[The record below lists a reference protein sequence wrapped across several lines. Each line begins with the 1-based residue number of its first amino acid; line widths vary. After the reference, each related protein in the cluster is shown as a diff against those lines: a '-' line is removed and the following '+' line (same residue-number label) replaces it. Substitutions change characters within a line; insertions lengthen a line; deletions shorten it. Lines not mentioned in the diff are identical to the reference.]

1 MMLLFWK
8 RMLPV
13 LLALVVLA
21 SVSPDLHAT
30 APTVVATPNVAEQL
44 LLVQANQDRVAH
56 GLQPL
61 ERDPLLSQA
70 AAFHAIQMARH
81 GDISHGFPG
90 EPELSERGANAG
102 VRFSL
107 ITENVAEAGDA
118 GVIHG
123 LWMHSAGHR
132 ANLLD
137 PEVNVVGVAV
147 VVSQREVYAVE
158 DFASTVQSLS
168 FDEQES
174 TVAELL
180 KTTGISVSTDGEKTV
195 AEARQTCGME
205 TGFAGHRQP
214 WFIMRYSAADLSTLP
229 AQLKS
234 HISSGR
240 YRQAVIGACST
251 SDAGSFA
258 SYNIAVLLYP

>member
-1 MMLLFWK
+1 MLLSWK
-8 RMLPV
+8 RLLPAVFSFSLV
-13 LLALVVLA
+13 LGA
-21 SVSPDLHAT
+21 STAHAS
-30 APTVVATPNVAEQL
+30 APASMPNVAEQL

-90 EPELSERGANAG
+90 EPELSERGAKAG

-158 DFASTVQSLS
+158 DFASTVEAMSL
-168 FDEQES
+168 DAQEA
-174 TVAELL
+174 TVSELL
-180 KTTGISVSTDGEKTV
+180 RTTTGISVVPANGKTTE
-195 AEARQTCGME
+195 EARQTCGME
-205 TGFAGHRQP
+205 TGYAGHRQP
-214 WFIMRYSAADLSTLP
+214 WFIMRYSAADLQSLP
-229 AQLKS
+229 AELKS
-234 HISSGR
+234 RIGSGR
-240 YRQAVIGACST
+240 YRQAVIGACSAT
-251 SDAGSFA
+251 DDGPFA

>member
-1 MMLLFWK
+1 MLLFWK
-8 RMLPV
+8 RLLPV
-13 LLALVVLA
+13 VLLLLLVVSA
-21 SVSPDLHAT
+21 SPALHASEPAT
-30 APTVVATPNVAEQL
+30 ADTPNVAEQL
-44 LLVQANQDRVAH
+44 LLSQANQDRIAH

-70 AAFHAIQMARH
+70 AAFHAVQMARH

-90 EPELSERGANAG
+90 EPELSERGAKAG

-107 ITENVAEAGDA
+107 ITENVAEAGNA
-118 GVIHG
+118 GIIHG

-158 DFASTVQSLS
+158 DFASTVEPLS
-168 FDEQES
+168 FEQQEA

-180 KTTGISVSTDGEKTV
+180 RTTGISVANDSAKATE
-195 AEARQTCGME
+195 EARQTCTME

-214 WFIMRYSAADLSTLP
+214 WFIMRYSAADLSKLP
-229 AQLKS
+229 VQLTS

-240 YRQAVIGACST
+240 YHQAVIGACS
-251 SDAGSFA
+251 SSEGGPFS
-258 SYNIAVLLYP
+258 SYNLAVLLYP